1 MKSTL
6 LIFLLSFYSS
16 SNDLSSIRGLY
27 LTSYSSEENCKK
39 FEEKIT
45 TIQENKSTLIKGYE
59 GCLYFIK
66 CKFISNP
73 VDKFICFKKGK
84 KLLEAAI
91 EEEPKSVE
99 LRFLRYSIQKN
110 LPRFLLYY
118 ESIEKDFTFVNENI
132 KEITDKETKKF
143 IINSIK
149 SITK

>member
-6 LIFLLSFYSS
+6 LILMLSFYSS
-16 SNDLSSIRGLY
+16 SNDLIIIRELY
-27 LTSYSSEENCKK
+27 LTSYSSEENFNK
-39 FEEKIT
+39 FEKKIT
-45 TIQENKSTLIKGYE
+45 TIEENKSTLIKGYE

-84 KLLEAAI
+84 NMLEAAI
-91 EEEPKSVE
+91 KEEPKSVE

-118 ESIEKDFTFVNENI
+118 ESIEKDLIFVNENI
-132 KEITDKETKKF
+132 KEISDKETEKF
-143 IINSIK
+143 IVNSIE